1 VLVRD
6 PREAT
11 VLYQDVLGG
20 KLIHQ
25 EETPGHRRSAFFAI
39 GEDTVIEA
47 AHPLSTS
54 SPEARD
60 MAQAGEG
67 IYSLTF
73 KTRDLKK
80 AADFLRSKQQPIE
93 TQDADSLVLSRDST
107 FGMTIAFTQRSIP
120 NDAR

>member
-1 VLVRD
+1 
-6 PREAT
+6 
-11 VLYQDVLGG
+11 
-20 KLIHQ
+20 
-25 EETPGHRRSAFFAI
+25 
-39 GEDTVIEA
+39 
-47 AHPLSTS
+47 
-54 SPEARD
+54 